1 MVAPKETRSQR
12 AGSTATKEEMMGIW
26 PFSDDNLRAMYA
38 GGRAGA
44 PARRLAHLWAAA
56 FGLGLMPK
64 RWVTLEVAGRRSG
77 RIVRFP
83 LGMADWGGRRHL
95 VPMRAEAGA
104 GPPLAPQA
112 FRGEGPGT
120 PPPPPRRR
128 ARAGGGLR
136 GHFVALPGLPGR
148 SHATAPDG
156 TPAPHARTV
165 TDTD

>member
-44 PARRLAHLWAAA
+44 PARRLAHPWAAA

-64 RWVTLEVAGRRSG
+64 RWVTLEGAGRRSG

-83 LGMADWGGRRHL
+83 LGMADWGGRWYL
-95 VPMRAEAGA
+95 VPMLGEQCNWVRNVRAADGWATLRRRHAVACRLVGGA
-104 GPPLAPQA
+104 G
-112 FRGEGPGT
+112 GEGPPSLKRHLGEG
-120 PPPPPRRR
+120 
-128 ARAGGGLR
+128 AGG
-136 GHFVALPGLPGR
+136 
-148 SHATAPDG
+148 
-156 TPAPHARTV
+156 
-165 TDTD
+165 